1 MEKVL
6 DSEVPAAVPKWKKI
20 VKTSFLIFTWICLG
34 LTLEITGP
42 TLKDLRLKTDG
53 SYEDVSRAI
62 SGRSVGF
69 FIGAAIGG
77 VLVDKLHPFCNLMI
91 AICLDGIA
99 VVTTIAPNMTSVN
112 VVWALF
118 VLAGTFEGVIN
129 ISGQKLILDMWLD
142 KASSPMHALHLGFGI
157 GSFIVPEIA
166 NPFLAEPAPT
176 LSSSGVNTTTNR
188 TYNFIS
194 SMSSRPT
201 TFHPT
206 PTSKPL
212 STTIEY
218 VKGSRIEWAY
228 LIVSI
233 ITAVTSLV
241 FYFYQYNDRKTK
253 TNSTKNDDTNM
264 SEKRPG
270 NHVVSQ
276 QNRFVNTL
284 KSFVK
289 IANPGSCTGGRKMYG
304 VVIFMFLF
312 LYFFTVVG
320 GERIYG
326 KFLRTYAID
335 ELNFNGDDAT
345 LLNTAF
351 WISFSGGRFAGFVTA
366 RWIPIRTLMII
377 EACGCLVSAAI
388 LNFFAYNNSTLL
400 WVFSMPMGF
409 FIAPLFPTGIA
420 WGDFHVEMTGMAITF
435 CLLGGALGGMS
446 YMWVIGYLYDNYGY
460 RTFLYLTG
468 GFGGFIVLFAF
479 ILLFIGC
486 GQGNR
491 FEKKEEDS
499 ENEVENTK
507 I

>member
-1 MEKVL
+1 MK
-6 DSEVPAAVPKWKKI
+6 
-20 VKTSFLIFTWICLG
+20 G

-42 TLKDLRLKTDG
+42 TLKDLRLKTDS

-99 VVTTIAPNMTSVN
+99 VVTTIAPYMTSVN
-112 VVWALF
+112 VIWALF

-166 NPFLAEPAPT
+166 NPFLAVPAPT
-176 LSSSGVNTTTNR
+176 LSTSGVNATVNMTSTLQTSTTTG
-188 TYNFIS
+188 
-194 SMSSRPT
+194 
-201 TFHPT
+201 
-206 PTSKPL
+206 PL

-218 VKGSRIEWAY
+218 VKDSRIEWAY
-228 LIVSI
+228 LIVACISVI
-233 ITAVTSLV
+233 VSFA
-241 FYFYQYNDRKTK
+241 FYFYQYNDRRKPTNFSEDVNMKISDKEIESHANASDGNATQTK
-253 TNSTKNDDTNM
+253 SFI
-264 SEKRPG
+264 G
-270 NHVVSQ
+270 
-276 QNRFVNTL
+276 TL

-312 LYFFTVVG
+312 LYFFTAVG

-326 KFLRTYAID
+326 KFLRTFAID
-335 ELNFNGDDAT
+335 ELNFDGDDAT

-351 WISFSGGRFAGFVTA
+351 WISFSCGRFTGFVTA

-377 EACGCLVSAAI
+377 EACGCLVSAVL
-388 LNFFAYNNSTLL
+388 LNVFAYNDSTLL

-446 YMWVIGYLYDNYGY
+446 YMWIIGYLYDNYGY
-460 RTFLYLTG
+460 RTFIYLTG
-468 GFGGFIVLFAF
+468 GFGACIVLFAF

-491 FEKKEEDS
+491 FAKNEEFSEDVIEKEI
-499 ENEVENTK
+499 ENTK

>member
-1 MEKVL
+1 MEKEL
-6 DSEVPAAVPKWKKI
+6 EIEGPPPVPKWKKI
-20 VKTSFLIFTWICLG
+20 VKTSFLISTWICLG

-42 TLKDLRLKTDG
+42 TLKDLMLKTDG

-77 VLVDKLHPFCNLMI
+77 VLVDAFHPYCNLMI
-91 AICLDGIA
+91 AVCLDGIA
-99 VVTTIAPNMTSVN
+99 IVTTIAPYMTSVN

-118 VLAGTFEGVIN
+118 VLAGTFEGIIN

-157 GSFIVPEIA
+157 GSFIVPELA
-166 NPFLAEPAPT
+166 NPFLAVPAPT
-176 LSSSGVNTTTNR
+176 LSTSGANATSNATQS
-188 TYNFIS
+188 YSS
-194 SMSSRPT
+194 SM
-201 TFHPT
+201 
-206 PTSKPL
+206 TSTASTMEPP

-218 VKGSRIEWAY
+218 EKGSRIEWVY

-233 ITAVTSLV
+233 ITVSLSVV
-241 FYFYQYNDRKTK
+241 FYFYQYNSLKSKTK
-253 TNSTKNDDTNM
+253 SSNDSDIK
-264 SEKRPG
+264 EKSSKIKEDQKESG
-270 NHVVSQ
+270 F
-276 QNRFVNTL
+276 FVNKF

-289 IANPGSCTGGRKMYG
+289 IADPGSCIGGRRVYG
-304 VVIFMFLF
+304 IVIFMFLF
-312 LYFFTVVG
+312 LFFFTVVG

-326 KFLRTYAID
+326 KFVRTYAID
-335 ELNFNGDDAT
+335 ELKFDGDEAT

-351 WISFSGGRFAGFVTA
+351 WISFSFGRFSGFVTA
-366 RWIPIRTLMII
+366 RWISIRVLMII
-377 EACGCLVSAAI
+377 EACGCLVTAAI
-388 LNFFAYNNSTLL
+388 LNIFAYDSHTLF

-435 CLLGGALGGMS
+435 CLLGGALGGVS
-446 YMWVIGYLYDNYGY
+446 YMWIIGYLYENYGY

-468 GFGGFIVLFAF
+468 GFGACITLFAF
-479 ILLFIGC
+479 ILLFVGC

-491 FEKKEEDS
+491 FKNNVEDS
-499 ENEVENTK
+499 EVEVANSK

>member
-1 MEKVL
+1 MEKG
-6 DSEVPAAVPKWKKI
+6 SETDVPKAVPKWKKV
-20 VKTSFLIFTWICLG
+20 VKTSFLITTWICLG

-91 AICLDGIA
+91 AVCLDGIA
-99 VVTTIAPNMTSVN
+99 IVTTIAPYMTSVN

-166 NPFLAEPAPT
+166 NPFLAVPAPT
-176 LSSSGVNTTTNR
+176 LSTSGVNVTTNI
-188 TYNFIS
+188 TYTIYNS
-194 SMSSRPT
+194 STPSTASTSS
-201 TFHPT
+201 
-206 PTSKPL
+206 TSKPP
-212 STTIEY
+212 STTVEY

-233 ITAVTSLV
+233 ITAALSFV
-241 FYFYQYNDRKTK
+241 FYFYQYSTRRAK
-253 TNSTKNDDTNM
+253 TNYSNEVDKNTSHKRIENQESNKEPKSCVSTFN
-264 SEKRPG
+264 
-270 NHVVSQ
+270 
-276 QNRFVNTL
+276 
-284 KSFVK
+284 SFVK
-289 IANPGSCTGGRKMYG
+289 IASPGSCTGGRKLYG
-304 VVIFMFLF
+304 VVIFTFLF
-312 LYFFTVVG
+312 LYFFTAVG

-335 ELNFNGDDAT
+335 ELNFDSDDAT

-351 WISFSGGRFAGFVTA
+351 WISFSCGRFSGFVTA
-366 RWIPIRTLMII
+366 RWIPIRALMII
-377 EACGCLVSAAI
+377 EACGCLVSAVL
-388 LNFFAYNNSTLL
+388 LNIFAYNDSTLL

-446 YMWVIGYLYDNYGY
+446 YMWIIGYLYDNYGY

-468 GFGGFIVLFAF
+468 GFGACIVIFAF

-486 GQGNR
+486 GQANR
-491 FEKKEEDS
+491 FEKNDS
-499 ENEVENTK
+499 EDDTATTK